1 MPLSSHADRVAAADL
16 AACRAL
22 LRHGSKSFYAAS
34 LLLPRRVRQP
44 ASALYAFCR
53 VSDDAVDQGGGEA
66 ALAILRQR
74 LDGAYAGT
82 PADNPVD
89 RAFSHVVRSFN
100 IPRDIPEAMLEGF
113 AWDLDGRRYV
123 DSADLEAYCVC
134 VAGTVGVMMSL
145 LMGRRNPATLA
156 RASDLGIA
164 MQLTNIARDVGEDA
178 RNGRVYLP
186 LNWLDE
192 AGIDPDEF
200 LAAPQ
205 PTPAIRTVTAR
216 LLALADWYYRRAY
229 QGIGALPLDCRPA
242 IHAARLIYAEI
253 GREVERAGHDS
264 ITRRAVVSKARKL
277 ELLAK
282 ACGASASAG
291 PQRDRAAAPAARG
304 IIRAAQELAPGV
316 APSKDSV
323 TGVGRMID
331 MFERLERVKKRPAPA
346 TR

>member
-1 MPLSSHADRVAAADL
+1 MLLSSPADMTAAADL

-22 LRHGSKSFYAAS
+22 LRNGSKSFFAAS

-53 VSDDAVDQGGGEA
+53 VSDDAVDEGGGEA

-74 LDGAYAGT
+74 LSDAYAGN
-82 PADNPVD
+82 PADDPVD
-89 RAFSHVVRSFN
+89 RAFSHVVRAFH

-113 AWDLDGRRYV
+113 AWDLGGRRYT
-123 DSADLEAYCVC
+123 DSADLEAYCVR

-145 LMGRRNPATLA
+145 LMGRRQPAILA

-178 RNGRVYLP
+178 RNGRIYLP
-186 LNWLDE
+186 LNWLEE
-192 AGIDPDEF
+192 ARVDPDAF
-200 LAAPQ
+200 LAAPE
-205 PTPAIRTVTAR
+205 PGAAILSVTER

-229 QGIGALPLDCRPA
+229 AGIGALPLDCRPA

-253 GREVERAGHDS
+253 GVEVARAGYDS
-264 ITRRAVVSKARKL
+264 VTRRAVVSKARKL

-291 PQRDRAAAPAARG
+291 PRRDRAPAPAARG
-304 IIRAAQELAPGV
+304 IIRAAQELVP
-316 APSKDSV
+316 DSV
-323 TGVGRMID
+323 DQVSGVGRMID
-331 MFERLERVKKRPAPA
+331 MFERLERAKKRPIPA
-346 TR
+346 GQ